1 MTSGDATLRKLG
13 AAERAPGDKPLARPA
28 GLKWAQPSATTLC
41 DPGALW
47 RPVRCWCGLPDAY
60 LPAFLPVR
68 WIQSEQTRLPS
79 PRNTACPITSNT
91 PPTTTPPPGAA
102 GHREGGRTLIR
113 PCSVQASAALRRA
126 ANMPLRIMDD
136 RFMFPFVVCPSD
148 RAQGPTMNSFI
159 QNAPT

>member
-91 PPTTTPPPGAA
+91 PPTTPHHQVRQGI
-102 GHREGGRTLIR
+102 EK
-113 PCSVQASAALRRA
+113 
-126 ANMPLRIMDD
+126 
-136 RFMFPFVVCPSD
+136 VV
-148 RAQGPTMNSFI
+148 
-159 QNAPT
+159 AP

>member
-47 RPVRCWCGLPDAY
+47 RPVQCGVACPM
-60 LPAFLPVR
+60 P
-68 WIQSEQTRLPS
+68 TCLPS
-79 PRNTACPITSNT
+79 CLCDGSSPSRLVCLALETRRAPSLPIH
-91 PPTTTPPPGAA
+91 PPPPGAA